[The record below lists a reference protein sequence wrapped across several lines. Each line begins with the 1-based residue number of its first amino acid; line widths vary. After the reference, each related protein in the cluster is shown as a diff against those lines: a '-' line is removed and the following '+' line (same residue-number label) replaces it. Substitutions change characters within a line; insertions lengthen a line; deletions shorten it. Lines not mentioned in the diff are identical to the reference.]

1 MTFTAT
7 DAAQLR
13 KIIGRLEKL
22 LGKVESADRRKPATR
37 LVATPTAKTQEPQKK
52 TRRSG
57 KELIA
62 FRRMLKAERKRGV
75 PVADLAK
82 KHKISTAYI
91 YAL

>member
-1 MTFTAT
+1 MTFTAA

-22 LGKVESADRRKPATR
+22 LGKFESADRRKPTKRSAATR
-37 LVATPTAKTQEPQKK
+37 TARTQEPQKR

-62 FRRMLKAERKRGV
+62 FRRMLKTERKRGV

>member
-22 LGKVESADRRKPATR
+22 LGKVEAADRRKPAKPSGATR
-37 LVATPTAKTQEPQKK
+37 IAKRQESPKR

-91 YAL
+91 YSL